1 MENYE
6 KTVFKWMS
14 YKQKRNRF
22 EFNLIKLLP
31 KKN

>member
-6 KTVFKWMS
+6 TTVFKCMS

-22 EFNLIKLLP
+22 EFNLIQLFP
-31 KKN
+31 KRR